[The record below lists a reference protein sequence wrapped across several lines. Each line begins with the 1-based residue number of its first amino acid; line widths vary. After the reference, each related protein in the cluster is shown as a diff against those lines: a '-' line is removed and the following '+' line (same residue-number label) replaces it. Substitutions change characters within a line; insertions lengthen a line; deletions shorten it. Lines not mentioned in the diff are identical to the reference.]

1 VPAKDPTARAR
12 TVARCCLGV
21 RLRLLARLVTGAYEA
36 HLRHR
41 GVGIAPMNLLVAVAA
56 GGPVS
61 PGELAER
68 MVLEKST
75 VSRDL
80 RTLIDNG
87 WVTQS
92 KGPGRKKSL
101 AITPAGLAVVDAAF
115 DDWQKGQKDAEKLL
129 GPVLAAAAADVVNR
143 RWGLVA

>member
-1 VPAKDPTARAR
+1 VPSKDPTARAR
-12 TVARCCLGV
+12 TVAQCCLGV
-21 RLRLLARLVTGAYEA
+21 RLRLLARLVTGAYES
-36 HLRHR
+36 HMRQH

-68 MVLEKST
+68 LVLEKST

-80 RTLIDNG
+80 RPLIENG
-87 WVTQS
+87 WLTQT
-92 KGPGRKKSL
+92 KGTGRRKSL
-101 AITPAGLAVVDAAF
+101 AITPAGLAVIDAAF

-129 GPVLAAAAADVVNR
+129 GPVLAAAAAEVVNR